1 MLFGVVLCSLL
12 ARAQQMPRTKEAPPA
27 LPSAGIAPVAPAP
40 EVSDPMLGPV
50 EAAPRIVRSWEEALT
65 LIRSRSPDY
74 IGGYQNIRRAE
85 AQSRIALAALLPT
98 LNGQASYTH
107 QFLSQKFIL
116 AAPKDPDNAAAG
128 IKVAPIVAPPANTWA
143 VGGTLNVPIV
153 NVKGFHDWRTSKRNE
168 EAARLSFSDERRQI
182 TTSVVNTLL
191 SSLTAERVAD
201 LNRVGLRAA
210 LERLALAEARL
221 KFGQG
226 TELDHDRALQDVA
239 AARALLISGDE
250 SLRQAREELGR
261 ALGLPQPIGVP
272 PTLDLEEFERAVART
287 CHLNEDIERRPD
299 VVAARKRVEIAD
311 RAITSA
317 ELETAPTLAAVSSLD
332 YASEVT
338 FSPNTT
344 WSLGGV
350 LTLPFYDGGAR
361 YGRMRDARAAAEQ
374 ARQALISTRL
384 NAVIESARA
393 HRAVGVSQASRDV
406 ALAQRDLAAR
416 VDARTREGFSRGFG
430 TSLDLVVSAQA
441 LRQAEIDLAV
451 QDLDLGEARASAVLA
466 NAECLY

>member
-12 ARAQQMPRTKEAPPA
+12 ARAQQMPRPKETPPA

-50 EAAPRIVRSWEEALT
+50 EAAPRVIRSWEEALT

-74 IGGYQNIRRAE
+74 ISGYQNIRRAE

-98 LNGQASYTH
+98 LNGQGSYTH
-107 QFLSQKFIL
+107 QFLTGNFVL
-116 AAPKDPDNAAAG
+116 ATPNDQPPPPVNAFHL
-128 IKVAPIVAPPANTWA
+128 VAPAKNAWA

-153 NVKGFHDWRTSKRNE
+153 NLKGFHDVRTAKRNE

-261 ALGLPQPIGVP
+261 ALGLPQAIGVP
-272 PTLDLEEFERAVART
+272 PSLDLEQFERAVART

-317 ELETAPTLAAVSSLD
+317 EFEALPTLSATSAVSYTTEPTLG
-332 YASEVT
+332 
-338 FSPNTT
+338 PNTT

-393 HRAVGVSQASRDV
+393 HRAVGVSQASHDV

-451 QDLDLGEARASAVLA
+451 RDLDLGEARASAVLA